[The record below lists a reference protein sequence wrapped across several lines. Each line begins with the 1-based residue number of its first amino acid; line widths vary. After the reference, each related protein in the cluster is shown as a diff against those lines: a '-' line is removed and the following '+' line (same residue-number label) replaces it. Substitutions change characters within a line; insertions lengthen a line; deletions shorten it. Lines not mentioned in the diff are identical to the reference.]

1 MRNEFIDHIQTVE
14 QNSPEYH
21 RIIGECLGYPPQAVN
36 FFVKCMTKP
45 ELREKRGHFHYAGM
59 NFAANVE
66 QILDIAYWLWK
77 NIRIPMSPVKI
88 EYLGVKYTL
97 SPNT

>member
-21 RIIGECLGYPPQAVN
+21 RIIGECLSYPPQAVN